1 MSKTINLFAFSGGKD
16 STALL
21 LWGIENIINFI
32 PIFCDTG
39 WEHPLTYNYV
49 EYIDKTIL
57 GGGLKVFKSK
67 KYDGFEDMVYKK
79 KRVPST
85 MARFCTEQLKIVPTK
100 EFIDGL
106 RNEYE
111 TINLYLGIRAD
122 ESFARSKLT
131 TLNFDDTYYKC

>member
-1 MSKTINLFAFSGGKD
+1 MIKKTINIFAFSGGKD

-21 LWGIENIINFI
+21 LQGIEDKLDFI

-39 WEHPLTYNYV
+39 WEHPLTYKYV
-49 EYIDKTIL
+49 DYINKTIL
-57 GGGLKVFKSK
+57 GNSLKVLKSK
-67 KYDGFEDMVYKK
+67 VYDGFEDMVYKK

-111 TINLYLGIRAD
+111 TINLYLD
-122 ESFARSKLT
+122 
-131 TLNFDDTYYKC
+131 